1 MTSLLLSLAWVAVA
15 VYAVWACRDVALRW
29 VALATPPAVTDDTP
43 LIEIPADIEALAQ
56 QESALWAQDDVRKAA
71 RERYDALRSSA
82 LSDVDRW
89 NLVRKALGI
98 GTR

>member
-1 MTSLLLSLAWVAVA
+1 MLDALTSFAWVAVA
-15 VYAVWACRDVALRW
+15 AYGVWACRDVALRF
-29 VALATPPAVTDDTP
+29 VALATPPVPVEDAP

-71 RERYDALRSSA
+71 RERYDALRTSA

>member
-1 MTSLLLSLAWVAVA
+1 MPSLSSFAWVAVA
-15 VYAVWACRDVALRW
+15 VYAVWAARDVALRW
-29 VALATPPAVTDDTP
+29 VALATPAVPTEDAP